1 MGGIP
6 PGRLCSRGRCEAG
19 ELYEVVGKDSVSAP
33 DRGALA
39 SVHAAAG
46 PAVAVFEV
54 ADAPFCSGSP
64 LDELAEGG
72 PVFVFSS
79 SPSWLACAR
88 PVGGI
93 AAVVDPDRPAQRIR
107 TERDQLIHVAV
118 EIRMP
123 CSYHRGAECRE
134 PEPSSS

>member
-1 MGGIP
+1 MT
-6 PGRLCSRGRCEAG
+6 
-19 ELYEVVGKDSVSAP
+19 AP
-33 DRGALA
+33 DRGAFA
-39 SVHAAAG
+39 SVHGAAG

-54 ADAPFCSGSP
+54 ADASFCSGSP

-79 SPSWLACAR
+79 GPSWLACAR

-93 AAVVDPDRPAQRIR
+93 AVVDPDRPAQRIR
-107 TERDQLIHVAV
+107 TDRDQLIHVTV

-123 CSYHRGAECRE
+123 CGYHRGAEYRE

>member
-6 PGRLCSRGRCEAG
+6 PARLCSRGRCEAG

-64 LDELAEGG
+64 LDELAEDG

-79 SPSWLACAR
+79 GPSWLACAR

-93 AAVVDPDRPAQRIR
+93 AVVDPDRPAQRIR
-107 TERDQLIHVAV
+107 TDRDQLIHVTV
-118 EIRMP
+118 EIRMAGG
-123 CSYHRGAECRE
+123 YHRGAEYRE